1 MEETQNAAH
10 FMTMIDMASSYHE
23 LAVFR
28 SRYFSLI
35 ERTLTKE
42 ACRLVKDHWNKK
54 AKDPK
59 LPIAPAA
66 AAPKPGA

>member
-1 MEETQNAAH
+1 
-10 FMTMIDMASSYHE
+10 MTIIDMASSYHE

-28 SRYFSLI
+28 SRYFTLM

-54 AKDPK
+54 AKDPD

-66 AAPKPGA
+66 KA